1 MTATTPRTRSQATRT
16 RELAPFERIE
26 LRDPANWVE
35 LTVEPGD
42 AENIT
47 IDGPADLVDRVR
59 TDVLHGTLHIRLAG
73 SATDRL
79 RDALTTSLDRRQLTY
94 LVRARRMLEVRV
106 RGLVR
111 VSVDAFGADAP
122 VVTSLVPKPP
132 RPPFAGRP

>member
-35 LTVEPGD
+35 LTVEPGE
-42 AENIT
+42 AESIT
-47 IDGPADLVDRVR
+47 IDGPPDLVDRVR
-59 TDVLHGTLHIRLAG
+59 TDVHHGMLHIRLAG
-73 SATDRL
+73 SATDRV
-79 RDALTTSLDRRQLTY
+79 RDALTTSLGRRRLTY
-94 LVRARRMLEVRV
+94 LVRARRILEVRV